1 MNNQGESKRQQQ
13 YARMIREELSAVFQ
27 RDKRDM
33 FGNVFVTITTVRVS
47 PDLSVARIYFTC
59 LALGEQTP
67 NAPQNKADEVLE
79 IIEENKKNIRQ
90 ALGQRIGKIV
100 RIIPELNFFKD
111 DTAEYASKIEELLQ
125 KIQTPPTE

>member
-1 MNNQGESKRQQQ
+1 MNNQGETKRQQQ

-27 RDKRDM
+27 KDKRDM
-33 FGNVFVTITTVRVS
+33 FGNAFVTITTVRMS
-47 PDLSVARIYFTC
+47 PDLSIARIYFTC
-59 LALGEQTP
+59 LALGEQNP
-67 NAPQNKADEVLE
+67 NTQQNKADEVLE
-79 IIEENKKNIRQ
+79 IIAENKKNIRQ

-100 RIIPELNFFKD
+100 RIIPELIFFKD